1 MYYTPLNYDK
11 INVMAGTY
19 QPSTV
24 KAFNNQYFAFW
35 ERSLFQRA
43 QSSIILN
50 VPWDGSERDFLYYC
64 LFRFGYVAV
73 LDTTEYGLIFQ
84 PCTLSGY
91 DIYYQP
97 TKCIITN
104 PAFKDAGLSR
114 EYELGKEASLIKLA
128 PDYYGIWDCISH
140 YAEKLA
146 GMDSAINMSIINS
159 KFAYILGARNK
170 GAASALKKVFDKV
183 NEGNPTVVFDQKIL
197 NDQTDKEQPFQ
208 YVELPAL
215 KNSYLAN
222 DQLVSMQTILN
233 AFDAEIGIPTVPYQK
248 KERMVTSEA
257 ESRVVDSIARA
268 TVWNNTLNESMQV
281 VNGMFGTSMSAEI
294 RNNPEE
300 LEDDNEEV
308 NDNGTF

>member
-1 MYYTPLNYDK
+1 MYYTPLNYDQ
-11 INVMAGTY
+11 INVIQGTY

-24 KAFNNQYFAFW
+24 KAFNNQYYAFW

-43 QSSIILN
+43 QSNIILN

-64 LFRFGYVAV
+64 LFKFGFVACLN
-73 LDTTEYGLIFQ
+73 LDEYGFIFQ
-84 PCTLSGY
+84 PCSLYGY

-97 TKCIITN
+97 TNIIITN
-104 PAFKDAGLSR
+104 PAFKKVGLSK
-114 EYELGKEASLIKLA
+114 EYKLHEEAELIKLT
-128 PDYYGIWDCISH
+128 PDYYGIWDIISH

-170 GAASALKKVFDKV
+170 GAAAALKKIFDKV

-197 NDQTDKEQPFQ
+197 NDSVDKEQPFQ

-222 DQLVSMQTILN
+222 DQLQSMQSIIN
-233 AFDAEIGIPTVPYQK
+233 AFDAEIGIPTIPYEK

-257 ESRVVDSIARA
+257 ESRDIDSCARA
-268 TVWNNTLNESMQV
+268 TVWNTCLNESMQV
-281 VNGMFGTSMSAEI
+281 VNEKFGTNMSAEI
-294 RNNPEE
+294 RNKSTQLEE
-300 LEDDNEEV
+300 DNKEVDED
-308 NDNGTF
+308 GTE

>member
-1 MYYTPLNYDK
+1 M
-11 INVMAGTY
+11 
-19 QPSTV
+19 
-24 KAFNNQYFAFW
+24 
-35 ERSLFQRA
+35 FQRA

-64 LFRFGYVAV
+64 LFRFGYVACINT
-73 LDTTEYGLIFQ
+73 DKYGFIFQ

-104 PAFKDAGLSR
+104 PAFKEEGLNREYEIGKDAGL
-114 EYELGKEASLIKLA
+114 IKLT
-128 PDYYGIWDCISH
+128 PDYYGAWDIISH
-140 YAEKLA
+140 FAEKLA

-159 KFAYILGARNK
+159 KFAYLLGARNK
-170 GAASALKKVFDKV
+170 GAAAALKKVLDKMQ
-183 NEGNPTVVFDQKIL
+183 EGNPTVVFDQKIL

-233 AFDAEIGIPTVPYQK
+233 AFDAEVGIPTVPYQK
-248 KERMVTSEA
+248 KERMVSSEA
-257 ESRVVDSIARA
+257 ESRQIDSIARA

-281 VNGMFGTSMSAEI
+281 DNQMFGTSMSAEI
-294 RNNPEE
+294 RNKPGE
-300 LEDDNEEV
+300 LEEDNKEV
-308 NDNGTF
+308 DVDGTK